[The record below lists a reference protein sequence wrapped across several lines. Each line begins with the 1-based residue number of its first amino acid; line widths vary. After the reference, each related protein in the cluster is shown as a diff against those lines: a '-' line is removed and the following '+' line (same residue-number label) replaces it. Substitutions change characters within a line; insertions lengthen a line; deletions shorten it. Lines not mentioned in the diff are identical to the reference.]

1 MLDRVARFIGVPEGE
16 LATVPPDNFRP
27 FVEPGLRTTVLSRT
41 IRAGAAAGRYFDPLL
56 WRRAS
61 RPLTAALQHG
71 GVDKRP
77 KLSLEQRSSL
87 LSACDPDII
96 LLEEVLSESF
106 EDWRSPTG
114 RGSFAERV

>member
-1 MLDRVARFIGVPEGE
+1 MR
-16 LATVPPDNFRP
+16 RP
-27 FVEPGLRTTVLSRT
+27 FVEPGLRTALLSRT
-41 IRAGAAAGRYFDPLL
+41 IRAGAAAGRYFDPLV

-61 RPLTAALQHG
+61 RPLTRALQHG

-77 KLSLEQRSSL
+77 KLSLGQRTSL
-87 LSACDPDII
+87 LSACDPDISR
-96 LLEEVLSESF
+96 LEEVLSESF